1 MYQLSAAGFAPP
13 PDPQAP
19 DLRADAR
26 RNQRRILLAAARV
39 LADDPAASMQRIAD
53 EAEVA
58 RPTVYRRYPTRE
70 ALVEAIGREA
80 VDEFVAVLDAARDED
95 EDAAATLGRLI
106 RALARIGADYPIV
119 LAGGTHAH
127 DTAAVV
133 ERVDTLIARGQAL
146 GELRADVT
154 SEVLRHALFG
164 ALAAGLRL
172 ARTDATAGGTIAART
187 DPEAIG
193 AQVAAIMVE
202 GMRAVQ

>member
-1 MYQLSAAGFAPP
+1 MSATNPAPA

-80 VDEFVAVLDAARDED
+80 VDEFAAALDAAQDE
-95 EDAAATLGRLI
+95 EGTAATLARLI

-133 ERVDTLIARGQAL
+133 ERVDTLIVRGQAA

-154 SEVLRHALFG
+154 SEVMRHALFG
-164 ALAAGLRL
+164 ALTAGLRL
-172 ARTDATAGGTIAART
+172 ARAEGAAGHAVAARS

-193 AQVAAIMVE
+193 TQIAAIIVE
-202 GMRAVQ
+202 GMRAGQ

>member
-1 MYQLSAAGFAPP
+1 MNATGSAAA
-13 PDPQAP
+13 PDPQTP
-19 DLRADAR
+19 DLRSDAR

-70 ALVEAIGREA
+70 VLIEAIGREA
-80 VDEFVAVLDAARDED
+80 IEEFAAALDAAQDQDED
-95 EDAAATLGRLI
+95 SAATLTRLI

-133 ERVDTLIARGQAL
+133 ERVDSLIVRGQAA

-164 ALAAGLRL
+164 ALTAGLRL
-172 ARTDATAGGTIAART
+172 ARADGPAADNGASRP

-193 AQVAAIMVE
+193 AQIAAILVE
-202 GMRAVQ
+202 GMRAEK